1 MLAVQGIYE
10 NGQIKLL
17 GEQPKGNAEVLVIF
31 NVSKE
36 DDVDVTNNDMATR
49 RLFDEFTGCINRKID
64 EKAERLEALDEKYAS
79 AN

>member
-1 MLAVQGIYE
+1 MLAVQGLYE

-17 GEQPKGNAEVLVIF
+17 GEQPKGNAEVIVIF
-31 NVSKE
+31 NASRE
-36 DDVDVTNNDMATR
+36 DDTDVTDNDMTTR
-49 RLFDEFTGCINRKID
+49 KLFNEFTGCINRKID

>member
-36 DDVDVTNNDMATR
+36 VDVDVTNNDMATR